1 MYNLQAL
8 KNTYFVMFNIIR
20 NFFEKQ
26 FFGVSS
32 WWAEKLGIKASFV
45 RLFFIYAAFTN
56 AITIIVY
63 LSMVFILKIRKHFK
77 YRKRKSVFD
86 L

>member
-1 MYNLQAL
+1 
-8 KNTYFVMFNIIR
+8 MFRIVR

-26 FFGVSS
+26 FFGVSA
-32 WWAEKLGIKASFV
+32 WWADLLGIKASFI
-45 RLFFIYAAFTN
+45 RLFFIYATFTN
-56 AITIIVY
+56 AFTILIY
-63 LSMVFILKIRKHFK
+63 LSMIFLLKIGHHIR

>member
-1 MYNLQAL
+1 M
-8 KNTYFVMFNIIR
+8 I
-20 NFFEKQ
+20 NFFRSIFDKKV
-26 FFGVSS
+26 FGVSS
-32 WWAEKLGIKASFV
+32 WWGNRLGIKASFI

-56 AITIIVY
+56 VLTILIY
-63 LSMVFILKIRKHFK
+63 LAMIFLLKIRYHFK

>member
-1 MYNLQAL
+1 MIN
-8 KNTYFVMFNIIR
+8 FFR

-26 FFGVSS
+26 IFGVSS
-32 WWAEKLGIKASFV
+32 WWGNRIGIKASFI

-56 AITIIVY
+56 ALTILIY
-63 LSMVFILKIRKHFK
+63 LVMIFILKLRRYFK
-77 YRKRKSVFD
+77 YKKRKSVFD

>member
-1 MYNLQAL
+1 MIN
-8 KNTYFVMFNIIR
+8 FFR

-26 FFGVSS
+26 IFGVSS
-32 WWAEKLGIKASFV
+32 WWGNRLGIKASFI
-45 RLFFIYAAFTN
+45 RLFFIYATFAN
-56 AITIIVY
+56 ALTILIY
-63 LSMVFILKIRKHFK
+63 LSMIFLLKLRNHFK

>member
-1 MYNLQAL
+1 
-8 KNTYFVMFNIIR
+8 MFN
-20 NFFEKQ
+20 FFRKFFTKQ

-32 WWAEKLGIKASFV
+32 WWANRLGIKASFI

-56 AITIIVY
+56 AITVFVY
-63 LSMVFILKIRKHFK
+63 LLMVFILKLRIHFK

>member
-1 MYNLQAL
+1 MIN
-8 KNTYFVMFNIIR
+8 FFR
-20 NFFEKQ
+20 NFFKKQ

-32 WWAEKLGIKASFV
+32 WWANRLGIKVSFI
-45 RLFFIYAAFTN
+45 RLFFIYAAFSN
-56 AITIIVY
+56 AVTILVY
-63 LSMVFILKIRKHFK
+63 LCMVFILRIRTHFK

>member
-1 MYNLQAL
+1 M
-8 KNTYFVMFNIIR
+8 II
-20 NFFEKQ
+20 FFRSIFDKKV
-26 FFGVSS
+26 FGVSS
-32 WWAEKLGIKASFV
+32 WWGNRLGIKASFI

-56 AITIIVY
+56 ALTILIY
-63 LSMVFILKIRKHFK
+63 LSMIFLLKLRNHFK

>member
-1 MYNLQAL
+1 M
-8 KNTYFVMFNIIR
+8 I
-20 NFFEKQ
+20 NFFNNFFKKQ

-32 WWAEKLGIKASFV
+32 WWGDRLGIKASFI
-45 RLFFIYAAFTN
+45 RLFFIYAAFTH
-56 AITIIVY
+56 AATVLIY
-63 LSMVFILKIRKHFK
+63 LCMIFILRLRNHFK

>member
-1 MYNLQAL
+1 MIN
-8 KNTYFVMFNIIR
+8 FFRNI
-20 NFFEKQ
+20 FEKQ
-26 FFGVSS
+26 VFGVSS
-32 WWAEKLGIKASFV
+32 WWGNRLGIKASFI

-56 AITIIVY
+56 AITILIY
-63 LSMVFILKIRKHFK
+63 LSMIFLLKIRNNFK

>member
-1 MYNLQAL
+1 M
-8 KNTYFVMFNIIR
+8 I
-20 NFFEKQ
+20 NFFRNIFEKKI
-26 FFGVSS
+26 FGVSS
-32 WWAEKLGIKASFV
+32 WWANRLGLKASFI

-56 AITIIVY
+56 TVTILVY
-63 LSMVFILKIRKHFK
+63 LCMIFLLKVRNHFK

>member
-1 MYNLQAL
+1 MINFL
-8 KNTYFVMFNIIR
+8 R

-26 FFGVSS
+26 IFGVSS
-32 WWAEKLGIKASFV
+32 WWGNRLGIKASFI
-45 RLFFIYAAFTN
+45 RLFFIYAAFAN
-56 AITIIVY
+56 AITVVVY
-63 LSMVFILKIRKHFK
+63 LSMLFILKIRNHFK

>member
-1 MYNLQAL
+1 MFNLQHQ
-8 KNTYFVMFNIIR
+8 KTVIIMINIFR
-20 NFFEKQ
+20 NIFEKQ
-26 FFGVSS
+26 VFGVSS
-32 WWAEKLGIKASFV
+32 WWGNRLGIKASFI

-56 AITIIVY
+56 ALTILIY
-63 LSMVFILKIRKHFK
+63 LSMIFLLKLRNHFK

>member
-1 MYNLQAL
+1 MINFL
-8 KNTYFVMFNIIR
+8 R

-32 WWAEKLGIKASFV
+32 WWGNRIGIRASFI

-56 AITIIVY
+56 AITILIY
-63 LSMVFILKIRKHFK
+63 LRMIFLLKIRNHFK